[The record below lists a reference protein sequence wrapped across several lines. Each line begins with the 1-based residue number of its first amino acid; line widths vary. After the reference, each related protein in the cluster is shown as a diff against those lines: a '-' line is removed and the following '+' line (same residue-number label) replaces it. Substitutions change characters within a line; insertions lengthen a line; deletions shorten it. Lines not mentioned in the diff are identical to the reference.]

1 MPFIYCITN
10 QINGK
15 QYVGKTSLTI
25 QQRFME
31 HISDSQRPRCNKRPL
46 YDAFNKYGISNF
58 IIEELE
64 EVKNDEEAC
73 VREQYWIK
81 KLGTFHYG
89 YNATYGGEGKRLY
102 DYQQLANAYQK
113 YQSVKKVAEIFHCD
127 EEPIRL
133 ACKEYGIQI
142 QIAPNKKR
150 IKRIDPLTNEIKI
163 YESITDAARDIPNKE
178 VEKARKNISRALNTQ
193 RLGYGYKFEYIDTE

>member
-10 QINGK
+10 KINGK

-31 HISDSQRPRCNKRPL
+31 HISDSQRSRCNKRPL

-58 IIEELE
+58 IVEELE

-73 VREQYWIK
+73 IREQYWIK
-81 KLGTFHYG
+81 KLGTFHNG
-89 YNATYGGEGKRLY
+89 YNVTYGGDGKRLY
-102 DYQQLANAYQK
+102 DYEQLAKSYQK

-127 EEPIRL
+127 EKPIRL

-142 QIAPNKKR
+142 QIAPNKKQ
-150 IKRIDPLTNEIKI
+150 IKRTDPLTKEIKI

-193 RLGYGYKFEYIDTE
+193 RLGYGYKFEYIDAE

>member
-31 HISDSQRPRCNKRPL
+31 HISDSQRSRYNKRPL

-58 IIEELE
+58 IVEKLE

-73 VREQYWIK
+73 IREQYWIK
-81 KLGTFHYG
+81 KLGTFHNG
-89 YNATYGGEGKRLY
+89 YNVTYGGDGKRLY
-102 DYQQLANAYQK
+102 DYEQLAKSYQK
-113 YQSVKKVAEIFHCD
+113 HQSVKKVAEIFHCD
-127 EEPIRL
+127 EKPIRL

-142 QIAPNKKR
+142 QIAPNKKQ
-150 IKRIDPLTNEIKI
+150 IKRTDPLTNEIKI

-193 RLGYGYKFEYIDTE
+193 RLGYGYKFEYIDAE